1 MKDKLITIKE
11 AAKILG
17 VSCDT
22 LRRWDKAGKLKA
34 KRHPMNNYRIY
45 SAQIIGK
52 LKNKLILDVKEA
64 INCDN

>member
-34 KRHPMNNYRIY
+34 KRHPMNNYRVY
-45 SAQIIGK
+45 SARTIKNLKDKIIFNDDK
-52 LKNKLILDVKEA
+52 
-64 INCDN
+64 